1 MEPNSAQ
8 ATLEQWQRDE
18 AAVRERLAEPGVAS
32 FEQVAPL
39 DGLTLFAHI
48 FDGKIPPPTIGET
61 LGFLAVEVA
70 HGRAVFQGAPNGR
83 VLNPMGTVHG
93 GWYAAILDSAV
104 ACAVHSTLPVG
115 RAYTTLEIK
124 VNIVRALPLSV
135 PRVRAIG
142 EVVHAGRQV
151 ATAEGRLVGPDGTLF
166 AHASTTCLIFDA
178 RPK

>member
-1 MEPNSAQ
+1 MEPNSVQ

-32 FEQVAPL
+32 FEEVAPL
-39 DGLTLFAHI
+39 DGLALFAHI

-70 HGRAVFQGAPNGR
+70 HGRAVFQGAPNAR

-104 ACAVHSTLPVG
+104 ACAVHTTLPVG